1 MKDAPVSIIPTT
13 LKTGTAVPAAGLL
26 FGTTVLV
33 LVAVEFC
40 WVVGAMVIPAA
51 PWSSTGTAVGFEPV
65 QQEVSSIS
73 PRSEAQKAVAGI
85 LLFRRT
91 MSNTS

>member
-40 WVVGAMVIPAA
+40 WVVGAMVVVPAA
-51 PWSSTGTAVGFEPV
+51 PWSSTGAAVGLGPV
-65 QQEVSSIS
+65 Q
-73 PRSEAQKAVAGI
+73 
-85 LLFRRT
+85 
-91 MSNTS
+91 